1 MAEIVI
7 LGAGVMGSAMSVP
20 AGARGH
26 AIKLVGT
33 HLDEEIVR
41 SVAGNGLHPRLG
53 ITLPPQVKAH
63 AWTEL
68 GAALTPR
75 TDLVILGVSSAG
87 VGWAIERLVETLRGP
102 VPVVMITKG
111 LAARDGAIKVLPHIV
126 GEEVERRTGFKLPI
140 MAIGGPCIA
149 GELGAERHTSVVLT
163 GDDPDRLETV
173 IDYLGAPFY
182 HARASSDVV
191 GVEFCAAFKNFY
203 ALGVGAAA
211 GVLER
216 QGRADNGAQMHN
228 LVASLFTQALEEM
241 TVLVEAHGGKA
252 ATVRGLAGS
261 GDLHVTCQA
270 GRNSR
275 MGRLL
280 GLGHTFSKAK
290 AEHMPNDT
298 VEGAQLALDLGPTLR
313 DLWLSGKLSA
323 TSMPL
328 ARAIVDAICDDAPM
342 NLDFSAYHH
351 VTLAA

>member
-111 LAARDGAIKVLPHIV
+111 LAARDGAHEAV
-126 GEEVERRTGFKLPI
+126 GG
-140 MAIGGPCIA
+140 
-149 GELGAERHTSVVLT
+149 
-163 GDDPDRLETV
+163 
-173 IDYLGAPFY
+173 
-182 HARASSDVV
+182 
-191 GVEFCAAFKNFY
+191 
-203 ALGVGAAA
+203 
-211 GVLER
+211 
-216 QGRADNGAQMHN
+216 
-228 LVASLFTQALEEM
+228 
-241 TVLVEAHGGKA
+241 
-252 ATVRGLAGS
+252 
-261 GDLHVTCQA
+261 
-270 GRNSR
+270 
-275 MGRLL
+275 L
-280 GLGHTFSKAK
+280 GLMA
-290 AEHMPNDT
+290 
-298 VEGAQLALDLGPTLR
+298 
-313 DLWLSGKLSA
+313 
-323 TSMPL
+323 
-328 ARAIVDAICDDAPM
+328 
-342 NLDFSAYHH
+342 
-351 VTLAA
+351 